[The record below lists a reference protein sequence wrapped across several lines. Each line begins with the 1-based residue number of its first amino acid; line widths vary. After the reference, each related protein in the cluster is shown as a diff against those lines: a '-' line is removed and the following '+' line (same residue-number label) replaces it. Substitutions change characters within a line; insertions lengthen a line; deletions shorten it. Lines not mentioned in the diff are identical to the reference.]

1 MNIVTKVRQTMKT
14 LIGATK
20 NLKAG
25 RETDVFSEIA
35 FDFNMNKIDFN
46 GRKSGVFNIQYLVS
60 PKPESGNT
68 APSITYDEIISNFDE
83 MKSSTFKDAGL
94 IILGFNYEQSDI
106 ITDPTDGSVS
116 LTFTINIEVTERT
129 R

>member
-14 LIGATK
+14 LISATK
-20 NLKAG
+20 NLKIG
-25 RETDVFSEIA
+25 RDADVFSEIA

-46 GRKSGVFNIQYLVS
+46 GRKSGTFNIQYLVS

-106 ITDPTDGSVS
+106 ITDPTDGTVS
-116 LTFTINIEVTERT
+116 LTFTINIEVTERK